1 MTIKLS
7 DYYLYKISVG
17 ELICY
22 PAFTSTSEKDISKY
36 NFPTAIANGVN
47 GLIVNDI
54 SIVLIIKYNCISSS
68 YLSLCVSATEY
79 FVNSGEEEYIFTPF
93 SFFRRNIVEEK
104 DGTPQNPHII
114 YMSIPNKRNSI
125 EFELKKNKKNHYN
138 RKNDELYA
146 E

>member
-93 SFFRRNIVEEK
+93 SFFRKIL
-104 DGTPQNPHII
+104 
-114 YMSIPNKRNSI
+114 
-125 EFELKKNKKNHYN
+125 LKKKMEPPKIHI
-138 RKNDELYA
+138 LFI
-146 E
+146 